1 MFEWVHPERLWALVA
16 LLPLLVWWV
25 VRARHA
31 HGRVRWSGV
40 DPVGLSWRSAVKPW
54 LPLLRFAGLALLI
67 VALARPRKADVSTQT
82 RGIEGIDII
91 LAVDLS
97 ASMLARDLKPNRLE
111 ALKKVAGDFVAGRP
125 SDRIGLV
132 AYAGEAFTKVPLTI
146 DHRILQQSIVEMEY
160 GDLEDGTAIGMGLAT
175 AVNRLA
181 ESEAK
186 SRVIILMTDGE
197 NNRGMID
204 PMTAAQLAVTYGLRV
219 YTVALGTNGTAPTP
233 VAINPLTRD
242 FVYQNVPVRID
253 EALLKDIAQAT
264 GGQYFR
270 ATNNEAL
277 AAIYAEIDTLEKT
290 KLQELKFY
298 SYVEYFRT
306 WLLWGAVLLLLEWML
321 QRTLFRTAV

>member
-1 MFEWVHPERLWALVA
+1 MFEWVYPERLWALLA
-16 LLPLLVWWV
+16 LVPLMAWWV
-25 VRARHA
+25 LRYRTGQ
-31 HGRVRWSGV
+31 GRIRWSGTTQ
-40 DPVGLSWRSAVKPW
+40 LHASWKGVLKPW
-54 LPLLRFAGLALLI
+54 LLLLRAAGLACLV

-82 RGIEGIDII
+82 RGIEGIDIV

-97 ASMLARDLKPNRLE
+97 ASMLARDLQPNRLE
-111 ALKKVAGDFVAGRP
+111 ALKKVAGDFVKGRP
-125 SDRIGLV
+125 TDRIGLV

-146 DHRILQQSIVEMEY
+146 DHRILQQSIAAMEY

-233 VAINPLTRD
+233 VAINPLTRE
-242 FVYQNVPVRID
+242 FIFQNVPVRID
-253 EALLKDIAQAT
+253 EPLLKDIARAT

-298 SYVEYFRT
+298 SYEEYFRT
-306 WLLWGAVLLLLEWML
+306 WLLWGAVFLLAEWFL
-321 QRTLFRTAV
+321 QRTLFKTAV